1 MDVVKFLLDEW
12 DSILIVIAV
21 FVAVIWFIKRGEAS
35 KLKSILFQLV
45 TKAEQEYGQGTGE
58 LKYAVV
64 VDWLYQRMPTILKF
78 LFTPKDINKM
88 VESVLKYAKEKWN
101 TNETLNEYVL
111 TNPVAVNTEHIEAA
125 IQKIANEVI
134 KKEQTEEKVEEIS
147 DSEDTEEAKG

>member
-1 MDVVKFLLDEW
+1 MDIVKFLLDEW
-12 DSILIVIAV
+12 DSILIVIVV

-88 VESVLKYAKEKWN
+88 VESVLKYAKDKWN

-134 KKEQTEEKVEEIS
+134 KKEQTEEKVEETS